1 MEPGRLSGFRDWIV
15 WMEKFGQ
22 PTPIASY
29 SEETDEESKNVAAK
43 IIRAADGPGRV
54 RIAATALG
62 SENRAT
68 RSDARILGQTFAIGH
83 GIQRTPAG
91 SSHVPERL
99 AERRRQTGFGASLS
113 GHRPGG
119 VLPWLVRG
127 IERAVAYSRI
137 AKAADEARAAIF
149 HGDKLVAAR
158 SLRPRRREVIRA
170 PSSHSCRRARDIT
183 ANNHSNL
190 DAPAHHSRPAEF
202 MQLAC
207 MRHL

>member
-43 IIRAADGPGRV
+43 IIRAVDGPGRV

-62 SENRAT
+62 SQNRAT

-127 IERAVAYSRI
+127 IERAVAYPRT
-137 AKAADEARAAIF
+137 AKARTRPGPRSSRATGSSPPDRSGPDVEVDPGSI
-149 HGDKLVAAR
+149 VA
-158 SLRPRRREVIRA
+158 LM
-170 PSSHSCRRARDIT
+170 PSGTGHPLKQSFE
-183 ANNHSNL
+183 
-190 DAPAHHSRPAEF
+190 P
-202 MQLAC
+202 
-207 MRHL
+207 